1 MQMLICTVYAYTLLC
16 KSLSFDMLLRFSLIV
31 NCREY
36 PPEIVP
42 VMMFASRT
50 AGLMAHFR
58 EAMSKSD
65 LTVSEFQKLT
75 LHSTQKPDLETSAD
89 LRGRLLSGGGRPT
102 SPVDEQV
109 RRRWQEC
116 EYSRRISIVSSHD
129 I

>member
-1 MQMLICTVYAYTLLC
+1 
-16 KSLSFDMLLRFSLIV
+16 MLLRFSLIV

-65 LTVSEFQKLT
+65 LTVSEIAETDSSQHAETRFGDLSR
-75 LHSTQKPDLETSAD
+75 STWEIII
-89 LRGRLLSGGGRPT
+89 
-102 SPVDEQV
+102 
-109 RRRWQEC
+109 RRRPPNLAC
-116 EYSRRISIVSSHD
+116 RRASQAAMAGMWI
-129 I
+129 